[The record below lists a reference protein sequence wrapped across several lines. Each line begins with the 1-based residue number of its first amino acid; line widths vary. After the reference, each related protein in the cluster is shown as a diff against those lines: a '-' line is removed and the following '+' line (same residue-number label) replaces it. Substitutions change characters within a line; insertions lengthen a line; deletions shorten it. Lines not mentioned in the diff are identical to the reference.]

1 MLYYRFPGKEI
12 VNRKGCFKPDLI
24 DDFQG
29 FILSDFNQGKKYV
42 FTSSSIENNV
52 ISTPES
58 PFVISKEAYVK
69 QASEIIEILS
79 SNQSL
84 KKIVYSRIKEVPLS
98 INGLTLFDR
107 LVKAYPTA
115 FVYYFQDPQLGE
127 WIGASPEILVSG
139 KKGHF
144 KSMALAGTKKV
155 NETSGWGEKEIE
167 EQAFVSH
174 YLAELLQNHNVS
186 DLSTDGPK
194 TVQAGPLS
202 HLRTDFKWKSGTRQ
216 AWQIAKDLHPTPAV
230 SGTPVQEASE
240 WILNNEFHKRSFY
253 SGMIG
258 ELQNDE
264 MNIYV
269 NLRCAQI
276 IGDRI
281 YLYVGGGFTA
291 ESDPEKEWEE
301 TENKSKT
308 LVDLL

>member
-12 VNRKGCFKPDLI
+12 VSRKGCFKPNLT
-24 DDFQG
+24 DDIQG
-29 FILSDFNQGKKYV
+29 FILSDFNQKNKFV
-42 FTSSSIENNV
+42 FTSSSLENNDV
-52 ISTPES
+52 KKPEV
-58 PFVISKEAYVK
+58 PFVISKEDYIK
-69 QASEIIEILS
+69 KASEIIEILS

-84 KKIVYSRIKEVPLS
+84 KKIVYSRIKEVSLS
-98 INGLTLFDR
+98 TNGFTLFER
-107 LVKAYPTA
+107 LTQAYPRA

-139 KKGHF
+139 KNGHF
-144 KSMALAGTKKV
+144 ESVALAGTQKA
-155 NETSGWGEKEIE
+155 NETRDWGEKEKE

-186 DLSTDGPK
+186 DLRSEGPK

-202 HLRTDFKWKSGTRQ
+202 HLRTDFQWKSDSLQ

-240 WILNNEFHKRSFY
+240 WILNNEKHDRSFY

-258 ELQNDE
+258 ELQAEE
-264 MNIYV
+264 MNIFV

-281 YLYVGGGFTA
+281 FLYIGGGFTA

-308 LVDLL
+308 LLNLL